1 MTNNINF
8 EFFIGFVY
16 GSTKGLRD
24 TIKDL
29 EKGST
34 GPLNDKIEV
43 PITQG
48 PVHQLRITA
57 DQTEIIVVLAG
68 GLVLIYHAKD
78 VVEQVGIIIIKI
90 MIML

>member
-1 MTNNINF
+1 M
-8 EFFIGFVY
+8 
-16 GSTKGLRD
+16 LRD
-24 TIKDL
+24 TIKGMEKTSTSLL
-29 EKGST
+29 E
-34 GPLNDKIEV
+34 DKTVVNIS
-43 PITQG
+43 QG
-48 PVHQLRITA
+48 PIHQLRITA